1 MSNRHE
7 DVLGGVEALARD
19 AFGQAKFTRGGS
31 KPTRADPA
39 GNVVMRDGDP
49 GEPEVL
55 MSPRTW
61 IYTRPISLE
70 IAPYLGGDAQETVA
84 RMLVPLRDAI
94 NQNPTLSGLCDW
106 IEPVAPVPDEADVA
120 GAETLTWFTVDL
132 LVTYAT
138 NNPLG

>member
-7 DVLGGVEALARD
+7 DVLIAIEDMARI
-19 AFGQAKFTRGGS
+19 AFGSSKFARGGS
-31 KPTRADPA
+31 KPTRSDPG
-39 GNVVMRDGDP
+39 GNVLMRDGDP

-61 IYTRPISLE
+61 IYTRPVSFEL
-70 IAPYLGGDAQETVA
+70 APPPGVPPQQALTWMLGQFKEMVTA
-84 RMLVPLRDAI
+84 
-94 NQNPTLSGLCDW
+94 NPTLDGLCDW
-106 IEPVAPVPDEADVA
+106 IELVAPVPDEADVA